1 MGSPTHKECIAKNL
15 TGCKFVMK
23 NSPRASSSEP
33 LYELSTFSEV
43 RRYEAIIDRV
53 ARETGVE
60 GRLIR
65 AIMYVETT
73 HGYYDFPLA
82 IFGKEKSILP
92 MNVNVEFWGNV
103 FGSRKQLND
112 TYTNIKAGASILSR
126 IQANLPY
133 GSPIS
138 HIATLYNNIN
148 AVEVSNYGARVQKVY
163 EEQPWIEK
171 DTRPKSV
178 RQYTPSRPGP

>member
-1 MGSPTHKECIAKNL
+1 MATNKECIAKNL
-15 TGCKFVMK
+15 TGCKFVVK
-23 NSPRASSSEP
+23 ENPRASGKEP
-33 LYELSTFSEV
+33 FYELSTFSEV
-43 RRYEAIIDRV
+43 RRNEPLIDRV
-53 ARETGVE
+53 ARETGVD

-82 IFGKEKSILP
+82 WFDKEKSILP
-92 MNVNVEFWGNV
+92 MNVNVAYWGNA
-103 FGSRKQLND
+103 FGSRKALND
-112 TYTNIKAGASILSR
+112 PYTNIKAGASILAR

-138 HIATLYNNIN
+138 HVATLYNNIN

-163 EEQPWIEK
+163 EEQPWVET
-171 DTRPKSV
+171 DSRPRSV
-178 RQYTPSRPGP
+178 RQYTPSRPSP